1 VFSDVPIGQGD
12 VFSRPTAGGGGFGD
26 PLERDPA
33 AVLQDVADD
42 YVSVERAAMDYGVVI
57 KVIDAEICDYAI
69 DEVATKAERETIRR
83 QRLGWLATDPEQ
95 VAADYR
101 AGKID
106 KLDVVRR
113 YAVVLDWDN
122 GTLLPTSTSQFRE
135 MFRKRSAANWAK
147 VGGAEQPR
155 APSGGT

>member
-1 VFSDVPIGQGD
+1 
-12 VFSRPTAGGGGFGD
+12 
-26 PLERDPA
+26 
-33 AVLQDVADD
+33 
-42 YVSVERAAMDYGVVI
+42 VI

-69 DEVATKAERETIRR
+69 DEAATKAAREMIRR

-122 GTLLPTSTSQFRE
+122 GTLLPISTGQFRE
-135 MFRKRSAANWAK
+135 MFHKRSAANWAK
-147 VGGAEQPR
+147 VGA
-155 APSGGT
+155 